1 MSKLHGKQFT
11 GFGRSQGPFAVLAD
25 AIAERFGL
33 EIRRSGFWPCTD
45 GKTVKIPE
53 SAMRGAAGEAFL
65 IACIDEM
72 GAVAK
77 LSNPSLLLQTRES
90 LLLNQLFCSCESARL
105 RPALFEEF
113 RGASFFCQ
121 SADRL
126 WAGMIQSGQMDP
138 ASAIV
143 ALCRLEKAGLE
154 CPLPP
159 DADALLQSC
168 KTQYLALV
176 AAKTAEENLMRS
188 RDLCEALASRSPQ
201 AAAMAAQSAF
211 GSGKSKKTSA
221 EADKKLSELAKSIAE
236 KLAGASAGHAPAVP
250 GLPGIRPADT
260 GGASSEGS
268 SPESEPSESPARG
281 KPSGK
286 PWNRHAEDGGSALLK
301 AAHTDLDITESFAG
315 KGDRSFV
322 AELKNEAKSAIGA
335 MTRRFELSL
344 RSKEKTLWRFERERG
359 SLDARSLSKLAAS
372 PGFRMPFK
380 DKKVF
385 EARKTAVA
393 ILVDLSGSMEGG
405 RDEVARLAAVAMSEA
420 LNRLGVACCVLGF
433 SSGPNRQYALRERE
447 IDRGD
452 QCAGRTYESL
462 YLREFKSFDNPSL
475 SGLSE
480 IKVHDS
486 LVQNPDGECLAW
498 AATLL
503 SERKEE
509 RKILFTLSD
518 GMPETEDTP
527 SDLLAGDLKS
537 RAKSIVRDGI
547 ELVGIG
553 IQTDA
558 VKRFYPE
565 WIVVKNLSCLA
576 EHALRKLE
584 KILLHGAVEAR
595 P

>member
-1 MSKLHGKQFT
+1 MSKLNGKQFT
-11 GFGRSQGPFAVLAD
+11 GFGRSQSQFAVLAD
-25 AIAERFGL
+25 AIAERYGL

-53 SAMRGAAGEAFL
+53 AAMRGAAGEAFL
-65 IACIDEM
+65 IACVDET

-77 LSNPSLLLQTRES
+77 LTPPALLIQTREN

-113 RGASFFCQ
+113 RGAAFFCQ
-121 SADRL
+121 TADRL
-126 WAGMIQSGQMDP
+126 WAAMIQSGQMDP
-138 ASAIV
+138 PSAII
-143 ALCRLEKAGLE
+143 ALCRLEKLGLA

-159 DADALLQSC
+159 DAEALLESC
-168 KTQYLALV
+168 KSPYLALV
-176 AAKTAEENLMRS
+176 AAQTPEENLLRS
-188 RDLCEALASRSPQ
+188 RELCEALASRSPQ
-201 AAAMAAQSAF
+201 AAAMASQSAF

-221 EADKKLSELAKSIAE
+221 DADKKLSELAKSIAE
-236 KLAGASAGHAPAVP
+236 TLAGAPASP
-250 GLPGIRPADT
+250 GSGGLAKPGKAQ
-260 GGASSEGS
+260 
-268 SPESEPSESPARG
+268 SPEAGGPAEEGPGQAEQADSPQRG
-281 KPSGK
+281 KPSEK
-286 PWNRHAEDGGSALLK
+286 PWNKHADEGGSATLK
-301 AAHTDLDITESFAG
+301 AAHTDLDRTESFAG
-315 KGDRSFV
+315 KGDRCFV

-405 RDEVARLAAVAMSEA
+405 RDEVARLAAVAMAEA

-433 SSGPNRQYALRERE
+433 SSGPNREYALRERE
-447 IDRGD
+447 IDRGG
-452 QCAGRTYESL
+452 QCLGRTWESL

-498 AATLL
+498 AATVLA
-503 SERKEE
+503 ERKEE

-576 EHALRKLE
+576 EHALKKLE
-584 KILLHGAVEAR
+584 RILLDGAIEAR
-595 P
+595 R